1 MELINRIKINTFFC
15 VLLIVGF
22 ITISAFPAFLTLDSH
37 FITIPFRAIVL
48 GLSLLIMANNFYSKQ
63 INKFGKTEW
72 FFVLFWIFYLVKA
85 IVSFQT
91 YSFSPVVASKETET
105 YLRIV
110 GISFIPALAVLTIPT
125 QEINYKKIFQFVYCI
140 LFVILFLN
148 VLVGINH
155 DTQGRSSGFMSMYS
169 ISFGHLGVSLALFS
183 IYSIFHEPFEQK
195 YKQIIPILGVILG
208 TYIMY
213 TSGTRS
219 PLIAY
224 VLCVCFLFYV
234 KNKLKYLYAFLFL
247 LIVGAIALVYFKP
260 QYDGGQASSFL
271 SRVTKML
278 VSGDSSGRGG
288 LYEQGIK
295 IFTENP
301 IFGGRILYFDGMY
314 PHNIFLEVLMSL
326 GIIGLII
333 YFIFFKNCIN
343 FILKIKTFSINHVE
357 VIWVAVLWLQY
368 FILSLFSYNIHS
380 SPEIW
385 YFTAMILV
393 LNKKAITEIA

>member
-1 MELINRIKINTFFC
+1 MELINKVKINTFFC

-22 ITISAFPAFLTLDSH
+22 ITISAFPAFLSLNSQ
-37 FITIPFRAIVL
+37 FITIPFRAVVL
-48 GLSLLIMANNFYSKQ
+48 GLALLIMGNNFYSKQ
-63 INKFGKTEW
+63 INTFGKTEW
-72 FFVLFWIFYLVKA
+72 FFVLFWIFYLIKA

-91 YSFSPVVASKETET
+91 YSFSPVVASKEIET

-110 GISFIPALAVLTIPT
+110 GISFLPALAVLTIPI
-125 QEINYKKIFQFVYCI
+125 QEINYKKVFQFVYYI
-140 LFVILFLN
+140 LFTILLLN
-148 VLVGINH
+148 VLYGIDH

-169 ISFGHLGVSLALFS
+169 ISFGHLGVSLTLLS
-183 IYSIFHEPFEQK
+183 IYTIFYESVDQK
-195 YKQIIPILGVILG
+195 YKLIIPILGVILG

-213 TSGTRS
+213 ASGTRS

-224 VLCVCFLFYV
+224 AFCICFLFYV

-247 LIVGAIALVYFKP
+247 LIVGAIALIYFKP

-278 VSGDSSGRGG
+278 VSGDSSGRGA
-288 LYEQGIK
+288 LYQQGIN
-295 IFTENP
+295 IFTEHP
-301 IFGGRILYFDGMY
+301 ILGGRILYFDGMY
-314 PHNIFLEVLMSL
+314 PHNIFLEVVMAL
-326 GIIGLII
+326 GIVGLII
-333 YFIFFKNCIN
+333 YFLFFKNCIN
-343 FILKIKTFSINHVE
+343 FILKIKAFSMHHVE

-393 LNKKAITEIA
+393 FNKKAITEIA